1 MEIDEIDKENTIS
14 TYVQQIEK
22 LRMFEAHPTIGRPQ
36 DAAAECWADADAH
49 RALTP
54 GGVSSR
60 ASGRG

>member
-49 RALTP
+49 RAHT
-54 GGVSSR
+54 R
-60 ASGRG
+60 RG